1 MALTEKPLQK
11 IGYKTP
17 KAAIF
22 KSESHKLH
30 NSFPV
35 KAEQNIYPGQPVVLN
50 TDGTIQAMKASTELY
65 LGIAVNSSLHPAY
78 PALPDAPEVTVMME
92 GFAIIYGVASAEITA
107 GQYLMPDGTVDAE
120 TIIPKF
126 AATASSGT
134 TASQFLALNAGG
146 EGDLIQI
153 LVK

>member
-1 MALTEKPLQK
+1 MPLTEKPLQK

-35 KAEQNIYPGQPVVLN
+35 KKGSTIYPGQAVAIDA
-50 TDGTIQAMKASTELY
+50 DGYISPYTESTQNY

-78 PALPDAPEVTVMME
+78 PALPDAPEVTVMVE
-92 GFAIIYGVASAEITA
+92 AFAIIYGIANGTITV
-107 GQYLMPDGTVDAE
+107 GPVMPTADVDAE
-120 TIIPKF
+120 TGLVKYNQ
-126 AATASSGT
+126 GT
-134 TASQFLALNAGG
+134 EKNFIAINPG
-146 EGDLIQI
+146 ESGDLIQI

>member
-1 MALTEKPLQK
+1 MPLTEKPLQK

-22 KSESHKLH
+22 KSESQKLH

-35 KAEQNIYPGQPVVLN
+35 KSGSTIYPGQPVAIDA
-50 TDGTIQAMKASTELY
+50 DGTISPYTESTQNY

-78 PALPDAPEVTVMME
+78 PALPDAPEVTVMVE
-92 GFAIIYGVASAEITA
+92 AFAIIYGIANTSITV
-107 GQYLMPDGTVDAE
+107 GPVMPTTEVDAE
-120 TIIPKF
+120 TGLVKYGP
-126 AATASSGT
+126 SSDVKNFI
-134 TASQFLALNAGG
+134 AINPG
-146 EGDLIQI
+146 ESGDLIQI